1 MAYQTMHARYTSE
14 LSEIDVK
21 FSQEFEYYKH
31 EMDAVGG
38 VEIDELYIC
47 GAKAEPS
54 DLPKTVREAIIDLS
68 DDLFWE

>member
-1 MAYQTMHARYTSE
+1 MSYQTLHARYTSE

-21 FSQEFEYYKH
+21 FSQEFEYDKY
-31 EMDAVGG
+31 EMEPVDG
-38 VEIDELYIC
+38 VEIDELWIC

-54 DLPKTVREAIIDLS
+54 DLPKAVKEAIIDLS